1 MKQISTEKE
10 SGGTQDRG
18 LIRRKVEGDAEVS
31 DTKKATENS
40 VLL

>member
-1 MKQISTEKE
+1 MKRISTEKE

-18 LIRRKVEGDAEVS
+18 PMRRKVEGDAEVS